1 MISVRMNHPWKRF
14 FIRRDEISRE
24 ESSLEEIFIRRDEIC
39 IAEGPTFSELP
50 SDEILNSTT
59 FRINPEKAKSPPP
72 KKIRSCRKP
81 SVSATSVSVFF
92 RSGSYRK
99 LRRYSCTSS
108 SVGITAS
115 APRLVVTREAAAF
128 AKVRSSRRRKIFSS
142 FRPYFRTK

>member
-1 MISVRMNHPWKRF
+1 MSFSLLSRQFLSAGMKSAGNNHPWKRF
-14 FIRRDEISRE
+14 FIHRDEIS
-24 ESSLEEIFIRRDEIC
+24 IV
-39 IAEGPTFSELP
+39 EGPTFSELS
-50 SDEILNSTT
+50 SDEILNPTT
-59 FRINPEKAKSPPP
+59 FRINPEKAKSTP
-72 KKIRSCRKP
+72 KIRSCRKP
-81 SVSATSVSVFF
+81 SVSVTSVSVLF
-92 RSGSYRK
+92 RSNSYRK